1 MQRYIKIPLIINILE
16 ARMEQIEILKEFV
29 ISNFLF
35 GKSTILEY
43 DTDFLEKGIID
54 SIGIL
59 ELVCFVEETFNFKV
73 LDDEILHNNFS
84 SLTKLNNYINLKLGK
99 LQKVVQKCAV

>member
-1 MQRYIKIPLIINILE
+1 
-16 ARMEQIEILKEFV
+16 MEQIEILKEFV

-35 GKSTILEY
+35 GKSTALGY

-54 SIGIL
+54 SIRIL

-84 SLTKLNNYINLKLGK
+84 SLTKLNNYINLKLDQ